1 MLRDL
6 SFTVPSKGMKNK
18 YSSTLLFLTT
28 HLPDTGINCVA
39 SGGRWYLYSSPS
51 NFSSS
56 SVLIFFTDS
65 SKVEKGLTSLG
76 ATLHAAVYTPQHFA
90 DELDEFTNQT
100 RTDFATFSLPPSE
113 ERIYKNIQNHVQQV
127 MQRENMKE
135 YVHDRIYQYLNYIP
149 RHQ

>member
-18 YSSTLLFLTT
+18 HSSTLFLTT
-28 HLPDTGINCVA
+28 HPPDIRINRVA
-39 SGGRWYLYSSPS
+39 SGGRWYTYSSSS

-56 SVLIFFTDS
+56 LFFISYLSFTDF

-76 ATLHAAVYTPQHFA
+76 SILHATVYTPQHFA

-100 RTDFATFSLPPSE
+100 RTDFATFALPPSE
-113 ERIYKNIQNHVQQV
+113 ERIFRNIQNHVQQV

-135 YVHDRIYQYLNYIP
+135 YVHDRIYQYLTT
-149 RHQ
+149 